1 MQHHLHSSL
10 LLATPLYR
18 VFHGLSL
25 RHYLTQEVVVLCF
38 NRKEA
43 AMKKIDLTEW
53 PDWIDGQDVMTKL
66 HITHRTLQRW
76 RINGMLPFS
85 NVNGKFYY
93 RKSDILALL
102 QRHYNGEKGEEQ

>member
-1 MQHHLHSSL
+1 M
-10 LLATPLYR
+10 T
-18 VFHGLSL
+18 
-25 RHYLTQEVVVLCF
+25 
-38 NRKEA
+38 
-43 AMKKIDLTEW
+43 KIDLTEW

-66 HITHRTLQRW
+66 HITPRTLQRW

-93 RKSDILALL
+93 RKSDILTLL

>member
-1 MQHHLHSSL
+1 
-10 LLATPLYR
+10 
-18 VFHGLSL
+18 L
-25 RHYLTQEVVVLCF
+25 RHYPTHGVVVLCF

-43 AMKKIDLTEW
+43 AMTKIDLTEW

-102 QRHYNGEKGEEQ
+102 QRHYNGEKGEEP